1 MRDELVIEEMAV
13 RAMQEKMDEA
23 FRAAMERAIS
33 KGEENTSTIVSKKP
47 GTKNPRVV
55 FAQLGTP
62 PPCRNFGSFGNCEGE
77 IPSRLIAR
85 PVRLRT
91 VGYDCCT

>member
-13 RAMQEKMDEA
+13 HAMQERMDEA

-33 KGEENTSTIVSKKP
+33 KGEEKTPTVVSKRP

-55 FAQLGTP
+55 F
-62 PPCRNFGSFGNCEGE
+62 
-77 IPSRLIAR
+77 
-85 PVRLRT
+85 V
-91 VGYDCCT
+91 